1 MNDESGFNFGR
12 VALKFGYIT
21 LEQLEHALQVQ
32 RKRAAESGAVPKLG
46 EVLVE
51 LGYMTRSQV
60 IEVVRQQAVHG
71 GRPVIEN
78 YEILGKVGVGAMGA
92 VYKARQI
99 SLNRIV
105 ALKMLP
111 PSLAED
117 ENYIARFLRE
127 AKLAAKLS
135 HENIIYV
142 IDVGE
147 SHGVYYYAME
157 FVEGRTLKEIVDEE
171 GPLPEKEIVRVA
183 LQVAK
188 ALDHAYSYGIVHRD
202 VKPANVMITRE
213 GTVKLC
219 DFGLACHLGI
229 ATGATKTV
237 IAGTPNYIAPEQ
249 IRDDEVDIRADIYA
263 LGGTMFYMATAQ
275 PPFTGGTNALVM
287 TKHLFEPPRSPR
299 SLAPSISR
307 YLDAIILKCL
317 RKNPWERFQTPAELI
332 RALERV
338 AARRHPPRT
347 LRPTLRRYRRRR

>member
-1 MNDESGFNFGR
+1 MDSFNFGH

-21 LEQLEHALQVQ
+21 PEQLEHALKVQ
-32 RKRAAESGAVPKLG
+32 IEKADETGTVPKLG

-51 LGYMTRSQV
+51 LGYMTRSEV
-60 IEVVRQQAVHG
+60 VEVVRHQAGRG
-71 GRPVIEN
+71 GKLVIEN
-78 YEILGKVGVGAMGA
+78 YEILDKVGLGAMGA
-92 VYKARQI
+92 VYKARQL

-105 ALKMLP
+105 ALKILP
-111 PSLAED
+111 PTLAED

-157 FVEGRTLKEIVDEE
+157 FVEGRTLKEVVDEQ
-171 GPLPEKEIVRVA
+171 GHLHEKEIVRVA
-183 LQVAK
+183 LQVAR

-202 VKPANVMITRE
+202 VKPANVMITNE

-229 ATGATKTV
+229 TTATTKTI

-263 LGGTMFYMATAQ
+263 LGGTMFYMATGQ
-275 PPFTGGTNALVM
+275 PPFTGKTNALVM
-287 TKHLFEPPRSPR
+287 TKHLYEPPRSPR

-307 YLDAIILKCL
+307 YLDAIIMKCL
-317 RKNPWERFQTPAELI
+317 RKNPNERFQTPGELV
-332 RALERV
+332 RVLERLV
-338 AARRHPPRT
+338 TRRHPPRAV
-347 LRPTLRRYRRRR
+347 RAVSRRYRRRR